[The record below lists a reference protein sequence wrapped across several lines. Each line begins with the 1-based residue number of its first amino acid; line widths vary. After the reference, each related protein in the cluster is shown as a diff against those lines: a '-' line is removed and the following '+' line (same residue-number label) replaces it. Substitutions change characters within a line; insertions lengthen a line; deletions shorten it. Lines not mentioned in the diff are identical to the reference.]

1 MAPIMLLVLPLSL
14 LLMKRGA
21 DLLNMT
27 DNIWFFHPASS
38 GALTLSSSSPSSVP
52 SLSHDV
58 LQCESPSRCTDTSR
72 LISGGFVSLCVCRV
86 DNSFVACMVT
96 CLSTKHV
103 ESVSPGITRVHSCQ
117 GLWAYALLM
126 LIRMK
131 MKHHMNKCE
140 QLDTPD
146 EPPTLCLWCPFHQT
160 PHVSSSQ
167 S

>member
-1 MAPIMLLVLPLSL
+1 MLLVLPLGFP
-14 LLMKRGA
+14 LMKR
-21 DLLNMT
+21 DRQHMVL
-27 DNIWFFHPASS
+27 SS
-38 GALTLSSSSPSSVP
+38 CFLWGFNSLSSSSPSSVP
-52 SLSHDV
+52 ALSHDV
-58 LQCESPSRCTDTSR
+58 LQCQSTSRCTPR
-72 LISGGFVSLCVCRV
+72 LINGGFVSLFVCRV

-96 CLSTKHV
+96 SLSTKHV

-146 EPPTLCLWCPFHQT
+146 EPVCVCGVL
-160 PHVSSSQ
+160 SISSQ